1 MSSEVRKMNDYS
13 EQEGAGLKVTVAND
27 ENLYSAGSDSMS
39 VRVKVKSGDCVK
51 TISKVMHVPNLSVN
65 LSVSKIVKKGY
76 VFLFD
81 ADGCEIYDEDDFVAQ
96 GEVKMTGTE
105 INGIYRLDT
114 VDARSNI
121 SEFNDPT
128 NAHANVTKV
137 TRKL

>member
-1 MSSEVRKMNDYS
+1 MNDYS
-13 EQEGAGLKVTVAND
+13 EQKGAGLKVTVAND
-27 ENLYSAGSDSMS
+27 ENLYSAGSGSMS
-39 VRVKVKSGDCVK
+39 VRVKVNSGDCVK

-65 LSVSKIVKKGY
+65 LLSVSEIVKKDY

-81 ADGCEIYDEDDFVAQ
+81 ADKCKIYDGDDFVAQ

-105 INGIYRLDT
+105 INGMYRLDT

-137 TRKL
+137 TSNL